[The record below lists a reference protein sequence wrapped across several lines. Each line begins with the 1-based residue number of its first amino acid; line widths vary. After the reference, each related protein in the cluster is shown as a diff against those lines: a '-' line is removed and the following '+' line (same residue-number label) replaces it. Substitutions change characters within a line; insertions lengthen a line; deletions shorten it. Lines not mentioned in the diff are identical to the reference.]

1 MYKFTSE
8 QWTTFYFLNYNI
20 IHASPAGEAPRLVL
34 LLLPAEL
41 LAPTFFLGA
50 RAATTLILKKTMEKN
65 NEKTNYAN
73 ITNISNINFKKVMLY
88 TNNYVHVGLHV
99 PTGNSNKYRQHWP
112 LALVYRCIEN
122 CSLSLV

>member
-50 RAATTLILKKTMEKN
+50 RAATTLILKKTMK
-65 NEKTNYAN
+65 KQ
-73 ITNISNINFKKVMLY
+73 ITQILLI
-88 TNNYVHVGLHV
+88 
-99 PTGNSNKYRQHWP
+99 
-112 LALVYRCIEN
+112 
-122 CSLSLV
+122 